1 MGDLIIFLILNL
13 INDFRK
19 EMKARILCTNYY
31 TPKLSEGEIVEI
43 ILGMETDAEGIW
55 NVPAG
60 KLVLCRKEDNTFT
73 YASPLDM
80 EIIEYNTVDW
90 SSFRREA
97 AKDILCSVV
106 ANPGRIGHVEYG
118 SKDYR
123 QSEYVRFAINCA
135 DELIKQLKE
144 K

>member
-1 MGDLIIFLILNL
+1 
-13 INDFRK
+13 
-19 EMKARILCTNYY
+19 MKARILRTNYY

-43 ILGMETDAEGIW
+43 IQGMETDAEGIW
-55 NVPAG
+55 NAPAG

-80 EIIEYNTVDW
+80 EIFEYDTVDW
-90 SSFRREA
+90 SAFRREA
-97 AKDILCSVV
+97 AKDAMCQLIGMGRDDGYKYSPEEVV
-106 ANPGRIGHVEYG
+106 RY
-118 SKDYR
+118 
-123 QSEYVRFAINCA
+123 AIIYA